1 MPRYLRWIA
10 AMTAGVTAFFIYNM
24 ITLGIARASGV
35 HTIHGA
41 AGCERAGNRGLR
53 ARLLHDDVAVVVELE
68 LPFEQLRVRVVADRD
83 EQTVGREIGDL
94 LGLHV
99 LQLHAGHRSFGADD
113 LIDRRIPLE

>member
-41 AGCERAGNRGLR
+41 AGGLL
-53 ARLLHDDVAVVVELE
+53 ALGAWLFAMIAVLGTEDYLTKRYGFEVVRPTTKHPDPEAVST
-68 LPFEQLRVRVVADRD
+68 PVSPDR
-83 EQTVGREIGDL
+83 
-94 LGLHV
+94 
-99 LQLHAGHRSFGADD
+99 
-113 LIDRRIPLE
+113 

>member
-41 AGCERAGNRGLR
+41 AGGLLALGAWVFAMVAVLGTEDYLTRRYGFGVAPSPERAEPEALGSN
-53 ARLLHDDVAVVVELE
+53 VS
-68 LPFEQLRVRVVADRD
+68 AD
-83 EQTVGREIGDL
+83 Q
-94 LGLHV
+94 
-99 LQLHAGHRSFGADD
+99 
-113 LIDRRIPLE
+113 

>member
-41 AGCERAGNRGLR
+41 AGGLL
-53 ARLLHDDVAVVVELE
+53 ALGAWLFAMIAVLGTEDYLTKRYGFEVVRPSAKPSE
-68 LPFEQLRVRVVADRD
+68 PDAVSTPVSPDR
-83 EQTVGREIGDL
+83 
-94 LGLHV
+94 
-99 LQLHAGHRSFGADD
+99 
-113 LIDRRIPLE
+113 